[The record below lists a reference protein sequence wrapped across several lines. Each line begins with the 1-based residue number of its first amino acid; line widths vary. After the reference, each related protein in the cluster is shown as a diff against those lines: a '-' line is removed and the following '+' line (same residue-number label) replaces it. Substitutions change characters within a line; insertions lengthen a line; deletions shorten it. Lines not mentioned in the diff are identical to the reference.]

1 MHWSF
6 FRPTFS
12 VDTIAC
18 ITYHV
23 PLSLFPF
30 VLIVLFLSILDMNIV
45 FLSVHYNDL
54 LLLLLFQMIMGSKKS
69 GAGVQTLTAKCS

>member
-1 MHWSF
+1 
-6 FRPTFS
+6 
-12 VDTIAC
+12 
-18 ITYHV
+18 
-23 PLSLFPF
+23 
-30 VLIVLFLSILDMNIV
+30 MNII